1 MRWLERRRREHDD
14 ELLSAYIDGQ
24 LLGRARQEFEA
35 RLAREPELRAR
46 LEATRRMLGL
56 VRSLPPVPAPRNFIL
71 DPAKY
76 GRPAHVRRVA
86 HWYPTLRLATTLAT
100 ALLILVFAA
109 DLIISQALTH
119 TFRAAAPAAAPQI
132 ATTGQEARQR
142 TAAVE
147 ATAPSAPEESAGPAP
162 TAQPM
167 LAVQPTQPP
176 GGGDQLPP
184 VAEGEQAPQVTPAP
198 ATRLGPTAQGADA
211 GSLATGEQPTPG
223 PTRPEH
229 TPTAET
235 PAATPTLL
243 PPTPAEIGQ
252 VPPQAPLPAPEE
264 PSQDSASLYAQEEAP
279 RPPLPTTLLRAI
291 EIGLAVLVILLVGA
305 TILAWRAT

>member
-56 VRSLPPVPAPRNFIL
+56 VRSLPPVPAPRNFLL

-76 GRPAHVRRVA
+76 GRPAHVRQAAR
-86 HWYPTLRLATTLAT
+86 WYPTLRLATTLAT

-109 DLIISQALTH
+109 DLILSQALTP
-119 TFRAAAPAAAPQI
+119 TFRAAAPAAAPQV
-132 ATTGQEARQR
+132 ATAGQGARQK
-142 TAAVE
+142 TDAVE
-147 ATAPSAPEESAGPAP
+147 ATVPPTPAEFSAPAP
-162 TAQPM
+162 TAHPM
-167 LAVQPTQPP
+167 LAAQPTPP
-176 GGGDQLPP
+176 SGEADQLPS
-184 VAEGEQAPQVTPAP
+184 AAAGEQAPEGALAVTPAP
-198 ATRLGPTAQGADA
+198 ATRLGPAAAGA
-211 GSLATGEQPTPG
+211 ATDGLETGQPLTSG
-223 PTRPEH
+223 PTEPAP
-229 TPTAET
+229 TPTAEA
-235 PAATPTLL
+235 PAATPM
-243 PPTPAEIGQ
+243 PAEVGQ
-252 VPPQAPLPAPEE
+252 APPQAPLPAPGE
-264 PSQDSASLYAQEEAP
+264 PSQESAPAYTPEGPPQA
-279 RPPLPTTLLRAI
+279 PLPPSLLRAI

>member
-46 LEATRRMLGL
+46 LEATRRVLGL
-56 VRSLPPVPAPRNFIL
+56 VRSLPTVPAPRNFIL
-71 DPAKY
+71 DPARY
-76 GRPAHVRRVA
+76 GRPARMRQVA
-86 HWYPTLRLATTLAT
+86 RWYPALRLATTLAT

-109 DLIISQALTH
+109 DLIIGQALTPA
-119 TFRAAAPAAAPQI
+119 FRAAPAAAPQI
-132 ATTGQEARQR
+132 ATAEPKAGQM

-147 ATAPSAPEESAGPAP
+147 ATAPSAPEESAGLAP
-162 TAQPM
+162 TPQPM
-167 LAVQPTQPP
+167 LAAQPTQPP
-176 GGGDQLPP
+176 LGADQLPP
-184 VAEGEQAPQVTPAP
+184 AAEGEQAPQVTPAP
-198 ATRLGPTAQGADA
+198 ATRLGPAAQAADTS
-211 GSLATGEQPTPG
+211 GLETGEQPTPG
-223 PTRPEH
+223 PTEPEH

-235 PAATPTLL
+235 PAATPMPL
-243 PPTPAEIGQ
+243 PPTPAEVGQ
-252 VPPQAPLPAPEE
+252 VPPQAPPPAPGQPPQEFT
-264 PSQDSASLYAQEEAP
+264 SLYTQEEAP
-279 RPPLPTTLLRAI
+279 QPPLPTALLRAI